1 MTIFTEITP
10 NPATLKFVVEGQT
23 FLNKGTA
30 DFPNLEAVGD
40 RSLLATRLFEFKFVA
55 GVMIGYNFITI
66 TKDPAFKWE
75 EMIPKV
81 KELIRDHIASGQIV
95 VLPLEES
102 AEDLL
107 SASEDSDIVKKIKGL
122 LDDNIRP
129 AVAMDG
135 GDITFESFEN
145 GVVKLKMKG
154 SCAGCPSS
162 TMTLKM
168 GIEGML
174 TRFIPEVK
182 TVEAV

>member
-10 NPATLKFVVEGQT
+10 NPATLKFVVDGQV
-23 FLNKGTA
+23 FLKKGVA
-30 DFPNLEAVGD
+30 DFPDVAAVGD
-40 RSLLATRLFEFKFVA
+40 RSALAAKLFEFKFVA
-55 GVMIGYNFITI
+55 GVMIGYNFITV
-66 TKDPAFKWE
+66 TKDAAYKWE
-75 EMIPKV
+75 ETIPKV
-81 KELIRDHIASGQIV
+81 KELLRDYLASGQAV
-95 VLPLEES
+95 VEEVAEES
-102 AEDLL
+102 HDGL
-107 SASEDSDIVKKIKGL
+107 SAEEDSEIVKRIKGIL
-122 LDDNIRP
+122 EDNIRP

-135 GDITFESFEN
+135 GDISFESFEN